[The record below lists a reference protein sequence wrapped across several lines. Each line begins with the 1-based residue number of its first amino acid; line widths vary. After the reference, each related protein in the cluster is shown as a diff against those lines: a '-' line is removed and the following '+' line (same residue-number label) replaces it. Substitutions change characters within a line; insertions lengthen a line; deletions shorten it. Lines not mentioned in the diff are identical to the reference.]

1 MITRRAR
8 RWWRNGVAAVTVVL
22 VLLLLVGTWHFT
34 GVVESTLLDVVAVE
48 PSYDLEVLSVDADAV
63 ILPRTDETARPGQY
77 GLSWPRGY
85 ARVGEIVTRGRTTVE
100 RALLAVEGDLTRGT
114 MVDFDTFALR
124 SDPADLGLS
133 FDQIVIPGPLGD
145 YPAWELPGTDDTW
158 VVFVH
163 DRGTSR
169 REALR
174 LLFSVNLAGYPSL
187 VITYRNDKGAPA
199 SQAGRHALGED
210 EWEDLEAAVDHVL
223 ISGGVDVVI
232 VGHGMG
238 TALASTFVHNSEL
251 GHRVQGLIFDAPLLQ
266 PGVIVDDLASERGI
280 PGFVSGWA
288 KAVASWRWGVDWG
301 AIDQV
306 FRAEEFETP
315 ILMFH
320 GTEDGEIPIRSS
332 DEFAAAAADV
342 VTYTRVAR
350 AGHGQAW
357 NVGARRYEAA
367 VAEFLD
373 EVAAGPS
380 DLDPVDPSEVSSLDP
395 ES

>member
-1 MITRRAR
+1 
-8 RWWRNGVAAVTVVL
+8 
-22 VLLLLVGTWHFT
+22 
-34 GVVESTLLDVVAVE
+34 
-48 PSYDLEVLSVDADAV
+48 
-63 ILPRTDETARPGQY
+63 
-77 GLSWPRGY
+77 
-85 ARVGEIVTRGRTTVE
+85 
-100 RALLAVEGDLTRGT
+100 

-266 PGVIVDDLASERGI
+266 PGSSWTTWRLS
-280 PGFVSGWA
+280 
-288 KAVASWRWGVDWG
+288 VASPVSCRDGRRPWPPGAGVSIG
-301 AIDQV
+301 GPSTRY
-306 FRAEEFETP
+306 FGP
-315 ILMFH
+315 
-320 GTEDGEIPIRSS
+320 RSS
-332 DEFAAAAADV
+332 
-342 VTYTRVAR
+342 RPR
-350 AGHGQAW
+350 
-357 NVGARRYEAA
+357 
-367 VAEFLD
+367 
-373 EVAAGPS
+373 S
-380 DLDPVDPSEVSSLDP
+380 
-395 ES
+395 